1 MKPGLAALP
10 LLIGSCNGA
19 SVLPAD
25 DGATFDPI
33 AFFEGRTRGE
43 GTLHKIVGSDSRVVV
58 QSFGARQKGGGL
70 LLDQRIQRGTN
81 SPSQRR
87 WVMRPVSPGRFTG
100 SLTEAE
106 GPVVG
111 TVAGPRATIRYR
123 TRDGFDIEQHLAL
136 QPGGR
141 TLLNQLSVRRFGI
154 RVARLDET
162 IRKLD

>member
-10 LLIGSCNGA
+10 LLIGSCNVA

-25 DGATFDPI
+25 ESATFDPI

-58 QSFGARQKGGGL
+58 HSFGSRQKGGGL
-70 LLDQRIQRGTN
+70 VLDQRIQRGTN

-100 SLTEAE
+100 ALTEAE
-106 GPVVG
+106 GPVEG
-111 TVAGPRATIRYR
+111 TVSGPRATIRYR
-123 TRDGFDIEQHLAL
+123 TKDGFKIEQHLAL

-154 RVARLDET
+154 RVAHLDET